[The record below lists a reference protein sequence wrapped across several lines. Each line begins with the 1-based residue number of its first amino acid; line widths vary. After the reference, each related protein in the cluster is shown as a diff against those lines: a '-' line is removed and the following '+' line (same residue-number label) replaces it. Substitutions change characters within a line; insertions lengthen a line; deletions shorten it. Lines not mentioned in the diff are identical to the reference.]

1 MSLFSE
7 YYSVIISNPALKS
20 IVLVIA
26 SIIAAKLVDIIFTFI
41 FKRLVDRTKTSLDD
55 KILQLLHKPIFY
67 SILFIGFSVAV
78 KTATLPEYVDFALV
92 GIFKTI
98 TIIIWLFVSSK
109 ILVMSMEWA
118 SRKATSTLFQ
128 KNTLP
133 LFNNLG
139 KIAICLLYTSPSP
152 RD

>member
-1 MSLFSE
+1 MSLFSQ

-41 FKRLVDRTKTSLDD
+41 FKRLVDKTKTRLDD

-78 KTATLPEYVDFALV
+78 KTATIDFERVRYLREN
-92 GIFKTI
+92 GIAGVT
-98 TIIIWLFVSSK
+98 T
-109 ILVMSMEWA
+109 
-118 SRKATSTLFQ
+118 
-128 KNTLP
+128 P
-133 LFNNLG
+133 LKSFHENRQSFAVY
-139 KIAICLLYTSPSP
+139 K
-152 RD
+152 